1 MAPPGSSHTLQ
12 CAVMHSD
19 AQAGTMLDGAR
30 RVVPLILVAVILH
43 RAHGD
48 APNAPIRASEK
59 RHGGT
64 SDYQM
69 CLESFDIHK
78 DKIIR
83 TQDSR
88 EMGAKF
94 LTVLDVDSRLDCL
107 KYCCETERCDVF
119 IFEEKKPSSCYL
131 FQCGP
136 LHDFKCKFTRHA
148 NYTSAV
154 RTSYPIQNV
163 QVEEEVRISQQE
175 HELKS
180 LRKSNEITSDYG
192 FTETPVKA
200 VVTQVAKV
208 TVTTPAAPVKPACS
222 RNQYECR
229 SSGDCIAIYN
239 VCDGIP
245 QCADGSDEAADL
257 VCPTEKPT
265 VPPIIQMPRPPA
277 DMLRYQQ
284 IVDQRKPLP
293 PFYPGPEI
301 NPKTWDIS
309 NLAHQILPQSH
320 SQSILYPGQPV
331 EVQPQMQ
338 MPKNYG
344 SSSGYQWEYQ
354 PLYEQNKDPYAPVN
368 PIREQHINPYEQQ
381 PHIFNHKGSSVI
393 GNNEAD
399 RGPYMDSKHS
409 YSPHFPSS
417 NKVPVW
423 HENPVQ
429 FAPSVAPNSEHKQQA
444 NDVENLAII
453 TTTAACDTSEEHK
466 SELINENK
474 EPVKKEEKTN
484 TYLTHVKTSKQIT
497 ERPTLTASEVIKHNR
512 EKESKDRKTVIVI
525 EEPPKTH
532 DRTDVIAEHL
542 QIIENDVLR
551 PKGAVVS
558 LSLGLIATA
567 ITAALIVCRLR
578 VVKRRGR
585 CGHGPFA
592 HDADYLVN
600 GMYL

>member
-1 MAPPGSSHTLQ
+1 MFDRAWQ
-12 CAVMHSD
+12 I
-19 AQAGTMLDGAR
+19 
-30 RVVPLILVAVILH
+30 VPLIFVATILH
-43 RAHGD
+43 RAFGD
-48 APNAPIRASEK
+48 SVIRTSEK

-88 EMGAKF
+88 DMGAKY
-94 LTVLDVDSRLDCL
+94 LNVLDVDSRLDCL
-107 KYCCETERCDVF
+107 KYCCETEHCDVF

-163 QVEEEVRISQQE
+163 QVEQEVRISQQE

-192 FTETPVKA
+192 FTETSVKP
-200 VVTQVAKV
+200 VVTQISKV
-208 TVTTPAAPVKPACS
+208 IVTTPIPVKPACT

-265 VPPIIQMPRPPA
+265 VPPIIQMPQPPA
-277 DMLRYQQ
+277 DILRYQQ
-284 IVDQRKPLP
+284 IINQRKPLP

-309 NLAHQILPQSH
+309 NLAHQISQPQN
-320 SQSILYPGQPV
+320 ILYPGQPV
-331 EVQPQMQ
+331 EVPQMQ
-338 MPKNYG
+338 MHKNYG
-344 SSSGYQWEYQ
+344 SSGYQWDYQ
-354 PLYEQNKDPYAPVN
+354 PLYEQNKDLYVPVN
-368 PIREQHINPYEQQ
+368 TVHEQHINPYEQQ
-381 PHIFNHKGSSVI
+381 PHIFNHKGLSVI
-393 GNNEAD
+393 ENNEAN
-399 RGPYMDSKHS
+399 RGLYMDSKHP
-409 YSPHFPSS
+409 YSPHFSSS

-423 HENPVQ
+423 QENSVQ
-429 FAPSVAPNSEHKQQA
+429 VSPSVVPNAQLKPA
-444 NDVENLAII
+444 NDVNNLVI
-453 TTTAACDTSEEHK
+453 TTTPTCDTSEEHK
-466 SELINENK
+466 NGLTNENN
-474 EPVKKEEKTN
+474 ESVKKEKTD
-484 TYLTHVKTSKQIT
+484 TYSTHVKTIKTVT
-497 ERPTLTASEVIKHNR
+497 EKPTLSANKVTKHNHA
-512 EKESKDRKTVIVI
+512 KESKDHKTVIVI
-525 EEPPKTH
+525 EEHTKIRENP
-532 DRTDVIAEHL
+532 DIIAEHL

-551 PKGAVVS
+551 PKGAVIS

-567 ITAALIVCRLR
+567 ITVTLIVCRLR
-578 VVKRRGR
+578 VVKRGR

>member
-1 MAPPGSSHTLQ
+1 M
-12 CAVMHSD
+12 V
-19 AQAGTMLDGAR
+19 DGMR
-30 RVVPLILVAVILH
+30 RVIPLVIVAILH
-43 RAHGD
+43 HACSD
-48 APNAPIRASEK
+48 SAIRTNEK
-59 RHGGT
+59 RHGST
-64 SDYQM
+64 NDYQM
-69 CLESFDIHK
+69 CIESFDIHK

-88 EMGAKF
+88 DMGAKY
-94 LTVLDVDSRLDCL
+94 LNVLDVDSRLDCL

-180 LRKSNEITSDYG
+180 LRKSNEITPDYG
-192 FTETPVKA
+192 FTETPAKSI
-200 VVTQVAKV
+200 VTQISKV
-208 TVTTPAAPVKPACS
+208 ILTTSMPIKPGCH

-265 VPPIIQMPRPPA
+265 IPPLIQIPNPPA
-277 DMLRYQQ
+277 DILQYQQ
-284 IVDQRKPLP
+284 IVNQHKPVP
-293 PFYPGPEI
+293 PYYPAVPEI

-309 NLAHQILPQSH
+309 NLAHQMSQPQNV
-320 SQSILYPGQPV
+320 LYPGQSV
-331 EVQPQMQ
+331 EVPQMQ
-338 MPKNYG
+338 IHKNYG
-344 SSSGYQWEYQ
+344 SSGYQWDYQ
-354 PLYEQNKDPYAPVN
+354 PLYEQNKDPFIPAN
-368 PIREQHINPYEQQ
+368 TIREQNINPYEQQ
-381 PHIFNHKGSSVI
+381 PHIFNHKGPSVI
-393 GNNEAD
+393 GNNEVD
-399 RGPYMDSKHS
+399 RGLYVDSKHP
-409 YSPHFPSS
+409 YPVHFPLL
-417 NKVPVW
+417 NKPSW
-423 HENPVQ
+423 QENPVQ
-429 FAPSVAPNSEHKQQA
+429 FAPSVAPSSQHKQA
-444 NDVENLAII
+444 TDNAESLAKI
-453 TTTAACDTSEEHK
+453 TTTPACDTSEEHK
-466 SELINENK
+466 NELINENK
-474 EPVKKEEKTN
+474 ESVKQEKTN
-484 TYLTHVKTSKQIT
+484 IHPVLTYVKTNKQIT
-497 ERPTLTASEVIKHNR
+497 EKPTLPTNVITKHNR
-512 EKESKDRKTVIVI
+512 AKESKDYKTVIVI
-525 EEPPKTH
+525 EEHAKAH
-532 DRTDVIAEHL
+532 ERTDVIAERL

-551 PKGAVVS
+551 PKGAVIS
-558 LSLGLIATA
+558 LSLGLIATT